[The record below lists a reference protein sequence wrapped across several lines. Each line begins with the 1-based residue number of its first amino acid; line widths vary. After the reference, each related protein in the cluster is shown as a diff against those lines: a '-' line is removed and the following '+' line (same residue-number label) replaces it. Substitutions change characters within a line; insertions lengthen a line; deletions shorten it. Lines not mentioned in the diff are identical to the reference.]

1 MALHLVAAPHK
12 DQLARLHYRYAVLG
26 GEESEESMDSEHS
39 KRSSLVALW
48 EVIIIV
54 ATAAVVTRLAYWGV
68 RRLRRQWTRHR
79 RVGAWIWTE
88 AKRGAIHVI
97 TTPYQLTAEVWKRPI
112 Y

>member
-1 MALHLVAAPHK
+1 MVAAPHE
-12 DQLARLHYRYAVLG
+12 QLARLRYRYFVLG

-39 KRSSLVALW
+39 ERSSLVALW
-48 EVIIIV
+48 EVIIAV
-54 ATAAVVTRLAYWGV
+54 ATAAVVIRLAYWGV
-68 RRLRRQWTRHR
+68 RRLRRQWTRHQR
-79 RVGAWIWTE
+79 IGAWIWTE